1 MESASR
7 QWHGAAVG
15 NVRIVNPGDKGV
27 IISISRSPASSIGSS
42 AETLMFEGAT
52 GRSINAGAGQS
63 RALATQGVM
72 IGLHAG
78 RFAGWGLRWLYFL
91 SGVSGAIMV
100 GSGLVLWTVRSEE
113 HTSELQPLMR
123 ISYAVFCLK

>member
-1 MESASR
+1 
-7 QWHGAAVG
+7 
-15 NVRIVNPGDKGV
+15 
-27 IISISRSPASSIGSS
+27 
-42 AETLMFEGAT
+42 MFEGAT

-100 GSGLVLWTVRSEE
+100 GSGLVLWTVKRRGRLPDPARPRSEE
-113 HTSELQPLMR
+113 HTSELQSLMR
-123 ISYAVFCLK
+123 ISYAVFCLQKKKKQTKTRYT

>member
-1 MESASR
+1 MERASR

-78 RFAGWGLRWLYFL
+78 RFPGWGLGWPYFL
-91 SGVSGAIMV
+91 SGVSGAIINRK
-100 GSGLVLWTVRSEE
+100 GVR
-113 HTSELQPLMR
+113 
-123 ISYAVFCLK
+123 